1 MTWSE
6 WIALIST
13 LGFGVM
19 GFLKFLQSQRVDAAT
34 KQSGIAS
41 NHRAGTEQII
51 KGYDLLLDQAQE
63 TIKDDQAVKK
73 LLEERADRFLA
84 SWQACMKE
92 NARLRKKYSDYN
104 GDTPQPSNKS

>member
-1 MTWSE
+1 MTLTE
-6 WIALIST
+6 WMGVVST
-13 LGFGVM
+13 VGFGGM
-19 GFLKFLQSQRVDAAT
+19 TLLKFLQSRQVDAAA

-73 LLEERADRFLA
+73 ILEERADKYLA
-84 SWQACMKE
+84 GWQACMKE
-92 NARLRKKYSDYN
+92 NARLRKKYNDYN
-104 GDTPQPSNKS
+104 SDTPQPPSKT